1 MVESI
6 IAELRHGT
14 GAVAKNLH
22 VGIRRQTERE
32 RARVS
37 WGWFRFLKTQS
48 ISQ

>member
-14 GAVAKNLH
+14 GAVANNLH

-32 RARVS
+32 RERAHQLGMV
-37 WGWFRFLKTQS
+37 
-48 ISQ
+48 